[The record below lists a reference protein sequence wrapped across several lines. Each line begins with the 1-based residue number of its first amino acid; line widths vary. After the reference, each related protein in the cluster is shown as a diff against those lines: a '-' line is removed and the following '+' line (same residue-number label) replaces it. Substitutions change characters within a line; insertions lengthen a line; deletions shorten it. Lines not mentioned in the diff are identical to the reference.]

1 MKSLQ
6 LNLDYIK
13 IAIIETKKNEKNT
26 KKMWTSLWFG
36 KASVISK
43 LKAEHF

>member
-13 IAIIETKKNEKNT
+13 IAIIETKT
-26 KKMWTSLWFG
+26 KKL
-36 KASVISK
+36 KKIHKKNVNESVIW
-43 LKAEHF
+43 EGFRNI